1 MEKKLLN
8 KKEASTYLR
17 LGLSTIDKLLALKKL
32 KPVRLGRRVLFM
44 KEDLDKFILE
54 NREK

>member
-8 KKEASTYLR
+8 KKETAAYLR